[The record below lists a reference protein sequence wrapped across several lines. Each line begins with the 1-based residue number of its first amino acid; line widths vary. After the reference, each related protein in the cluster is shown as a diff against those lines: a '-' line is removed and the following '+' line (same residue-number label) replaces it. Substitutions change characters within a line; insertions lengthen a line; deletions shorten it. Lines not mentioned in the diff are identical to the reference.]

1 MATNQKPIAPDR
13 GAPAP
18 KPSRK
23 VALDEVMRS
32 LQDLVQN
39 ELNVE
44 PAAAR
49 PAEVPPPGNAEPV
62 AAAGISATPAGHTP
76 EPDVAPAVPPEPPAS
91 VPEPLTAA
99 ETKRPA
105 AKRPS
110 KKETKPAGGIQQ
122 ELPYLDDTGA
132 PDVTPAA
139 TLDTRAAQAEPSTP
153 PESSSG
159 AIEYTPD
166 PPPATATV
174 ASAPSIEMDE
184 LPDLPAAPESA
195 ATESIQ
201 LSVAEPELPATPTD
215 NELDSLP
222 AIDVDIANPPV
233 MEDDPHAGAPPQSLG
248 ESIDFSEI
256 SILAD
261 DLADSSSL
269 SAMTDGAERPSRPPG
284 EDIDLGEIPVLEDAV
299 ELHETLPAGVA
310 AAAPAR
316 PAALPAAQ
324 DARRLAI
331 QVAAR
336 LNVSL
341 RKAGKP
347 VLSSDVI
354 ARLARELQEALANAG
369 ANVENSQPE
378 K

>member
-49 PAEVPPPGNAEPV
+49 PAEVPPAGNAEPV
-62 AAAGISATPAGHTP
+62 TAAGAPAAPAGHTP
-76 EPDVAPAVPPEPPAS
+76 QPEAVPAVPPEPPAS

-99 ETKRPA
+99 EAKRPA

-110 KKETKPAGGIQQ
+110 KKEAKPTGGIQQ

-132 PDVTPAA
+132 ADDTPAA
-139 TLDTRAAQAEPSTP
+139 IPDAHVEPSRP
-153 PESSSG
+153 PEPSPG

-166 PPPATATV
+166 PLPSVAAATSAT
-174 ASAPSIEMDE
+174 SIETDE
-184 LPDLPAAPESA
+184 LPDLPAAPEIA
-195 ATESIQ
+195 ATESIKR
-201 LSVAEPELPATPTD
+201 STAEPELAATPTES
-215 NELDSLP
+215 ELESLP

-233 MEDDPHAGAPPQSLG
+233 MEDASQAEAPRQSLG

-261 DLADSSSL
+261 DAADSTSPPAL
-269 SAMTDGAERPSRPPG
+269 TDGTGALSRPPA
-284 EDIDLGEIPVLEDAV
+284 EEIDLGDIPVLEDAV
-299 ELHETLPAGVA
+299 ELHEELPAAVA
-310 AAAPAR
+310 AAASAR
-316 PAALPAAQ
+316 PAALPTAQ
-324 DARRLAI
+324 EARRLAI